1 MPPKQLW
8 LVNLAVALVALGCGR
23 ESRLHARQVPARLD
37 AERDTVI
44 INGPRAVLLPVRL
57 VDTAGVSM
65 PIEAWTLDLRGDSA
79 VQIRGGKLACRGQG
93 DARVSVTVGRLNTSL
108 VVRCRPVA
116 AFGFP
121 PPLELAVGGPPAP
134 VRINALS
141 STSDSVTL
149 LEFALRV
156 ADSSVITIRD
166 GLAYP
171 VAVGRATVVV
181 DLGGI
186 STAVTAQV
194 YEAIAN
200 DTLRLSPGEFRSW
213 ALAPGR
219 YEIGVA
225 PLASPSDLKWLSM
238 ETEGASC
245 ARDTQRE
252 DWIHCLLRSRGGVG
266 VRNQA
271 PEGSAKLVRALV
283 RVTRIE

>member
-1 MPPKQLW
+1 MLPKQLW

-23 ESRLHARQVPARLD
+23 ESRLPARQVPARLD

-57 VDTAGVSM
+57 VDTAGVTM
-65 PIEAWTLDLRGDSA
+65 PIEAWSLDLRGDSA
-79 VQIRGGKLACRGQG
+79 VHLKAGKLVCRGRG
-93 DARVSVTVGRLNTSL
+93 DARVSITVGSL
-108 VVRCRPVA
+108 TTGIMVHCRPVA

-121 PPLELAVGGPPAP
+121 PPLELALGGPPAP
-134 VRINALS
+134 VRINAL
-141 STSDSVTL
+141 TDASDPETL

-156 ADSSVITIRD
+156 ADSSVIAIRD
-166 GLAYP
+166 GLVYP

-213 ALAPGR
+213 TLAPGR
-219 YEIGVA
+219 YEIGVS
-225 PLASPSDLKWLSM
+225 PLASPSELKWLSM

-245 ARDTQRE
+245 ARDPQRE
-252 DWIHCLLRSRGGVG
+252 DWIHCLLRGRGGVG

-271 PEGSAKLVRALV
+271 PAGSAATVRALV

>member
-1 MPPKQLW
+1 MQPRQLW
-8 LVNLAVALVALGCGR
+8 LALVALTLVAAGCGR
-23 ESRLHARQVPARLD
+23 ESRPPARQVPARLEV
-37 AERDTVI
+37 ERDTVV

-57 VDTAGVSM
+57 IDSAGRAM
-65 PIEAWTLDLRGDSA
+65 PIEAWSLDLSGDSA
-79 VQIRGGKLACRGQG
+79 VRITGGKLACRGRG
-93 DARVSVTVGRLNTSL
+93 DARVTVAVGGLSTGL
-108 VVRCRPVA
+108 VVRCRPIV

-121 PPLELAVGGPPAP
+121 PPLELALGGPPAR
-134 VRINALS
+134 VRINALTS
-141 STSDSVTL
+141 SYTPETL
-149 LEFALRV
+149 LEFTARV
-156 ADSSVITIRD
+156 ADSSVIAIRD
-166 GLAYP
+166 GLVHP

-194 YEAIAN
+194 YEAIA
-200 DTLRLSPGEFRSW
+200 DDSLRLAPGEFRSW
-213 ALAPGR
+213 ALGPGR
-219 YEIGVA
+219 YEIGVS

-245 ARDTQRE
+245 VRDTQRE

-271 PEGSAKLVRALV
+271 PDGSAGLVRALV